1 MYSIGQFSVMF
12 QLNKKTL
19 RYYDDIGLFKPAFVD
34 ENNQYRYYKEDQI
47 AVMKEIIR
55 LKDIGI
61 PLDLIS
67 KIINSQDDTQE
78 MECYNIRLREI
89 EEEQRLLEK
98 QKHLILNYKKRSEH
112 ITDKSSFNIET
123 GYFIEK
129 GFVYSMIVNC
139 EMEEIQQ
146 NIGLFYENAK
156 GISLKES
163 HIFKMNIGENSDSIS
178 EIFAYTFNE
187 DNDRVRSQER
197 ELCIKVECRE
207 MSLKAE
213 GYQALFEYAEK
224 NNLSI
229 KNIYEKYKMEEGKM
243 SVTILA
249 SIMKCFMVNEQ
260 PFFMTDYPWKY
271 VEK

>member
-19 RYYDDIGLFKPAFVD
+19 RYYDEIGVFKPAFVD
-34 ENNQYRYYKEDQI
+34 ANNQYRYYKENQI
-47 AVMKEIIR
+47 AVMKEIVR

-67 KIINSQDDTQE
+67 KILTSQDDAQE
-78 MECYNIRLREI
+78 TECYNKRLREI
-89 EEEQRLLEK
+89 EEEQRLLER
-98 QKHLILNYKKRSEH
+98 QKHLILNYKKKSEY
-112 ITDKSSFNIET
+112 ITDKSSFNIEK

-129 GFVYSMIVNC
+129 GFVYSMRVNC
-139 EMEEIQQ
+139 EMEEIQKK
-146 NIGLFYENAK
+146 IGLFYENAK

-163 HIFKMNIGENSDSIS
+163 HIFKMNMDENSDSIS

-207 MSLKAE
+207 INVKAE
-213 GYQALFEYAEK
+213 GYHALFEYAQK
-224 NNLSI
+224 NSLSI

-249 SIMKCFMVNEQ
+249 SIE
-260 PFFMTDYPWKY
+260 
-271 VEK
+271 

>member
-34 ENNQYRYYKEDQI
+34 ENNQYRYYKENQI

-61 PLDLIS
+61 PLDSIS
-67 KIINSQDDTQE
+67 KILNSQDDAQE
-78 MECYNIRLREI
+78 TECYNKRLREI
-89 EEEQRLLEK
+89 EEEQRLLER
-98 QKHLILNYKKRSEH
+98 QKHLILNYKKTSQY
-112 ITDKSSFNIET
+112 ITDKVSFNIEK

-129 GFVYSMIVNC
+129 GFVYYMSVNC
-139 EMEEIQQ
+139 EVEDIQK

-156 GISLKES
+156 GISLKGS
-163 HIFKMNIGENSDSIS
+163 HIFKMNIDENSDSIS
-178 EIFAYTFNE
+178 EIFSYSFVK
-187 DNDRVRSQER
+187 DNDRVRNQER
-197 ELCIKVECRE
+197 ELCIKVECLE
-207 MSLKAE
+207 MSLKTE

-224 NNLSI
+224 NSLSI

-249 SIMKCFMVNEQ
+249 SIE
-260 PFFMTDYPWKY
+260 
-271 VEK
+271 

>member
-34 ENNQYRYYKEDQI
+34 EKNQYRYYKENQI

-67 KIINSQDDTQE
+67 KILNSQDDAQE
-78 MECYNIRLREI
+78 TECYNKRLREI
-89 EEEQRLLEK
+89 EEEQRLLER
-98 QKHLILNYKKRSEH
+98 QKHLILNYKKGSEY
-112 ITDKSSFNIET
+112 ITDKSSFNIEK

-129 GFVYSMIVNC
+129 GLVYYMSVNC
-139 EMEEIQQ
+139 EMEEIQK

-156 GISLKES
+156 GISLKGS
-163 HIFKMNIGENSDSIS
+163 HIFKMNMDENSHSIS
-178 EIFAYTFNE
+178 EIFSYTFNE
-187 DNDRVRSQER
+187 NKERVRNQEK
-197 ELCIKVECRE
+197 EYCIKAECTE
-207 MSLKAE
+207 ISLKAE
-213 GYQALFEYAEK
+213 AYQALFEYAEK
-224 NNLSI
+224 NSLSI

-243 SVTILA
+243 SVTIVT
-249 SIMKCFMVNEQ
+249 SI
-260 PFFMTDYPWKY
+260 KY
-271 VEK
+271 IDN

>member
-34 ENNQYRYYKEDQI
+34 NNNQYRYYKEEQI

-67 KIINSQDDTQE
+67 KILNSQEDTQIT
-78 MECYNIRLREI
+78 ECYDIRLREI
-89 EEEQRLLEK
+89 EEAQSLLEK
-98 QKHLILNYKKRSEH
+98 QKQLILNYKKQSEY
-112 ITDKSSFNIET
+112 ITDKPSFNIEK

-129 GFVYSMIVNC
+129 GFVYYMSINSG
-139 EMEEIQQ
+139 MEDIQK

-156 GISLKES
+156 GIYLKGS
-163 HIFKMNIGENSDSIS
+163 HIFKMNIDENSDSIS
-178 EIFAYTFNE
+178 EIFAYTINE
-187 DNDRVRSQER
+187 DNDRVRNQVR
-197 ELCIKVECRE
+197 ELCIKVECEE
-207 MSLKAE
+207 MKLKAE

-224 NNLSI
+224 NSLSI
-229 KNIYEKYKMEEGKM
+229 KNIYEKYKMEKGKM
-243 SVTILA
+243 SLTILT
-249 SIMKCFMVNEQ
+249 SIE
-260 PFFMTDYPWKY
+260 
-271 VEK
+271 